1 MAAALQ
7 ARGRD
12 LVNPPEPQSHGGP
25 QTQSF
30 IQLGKRR
37 PRGGGNQRQGRDRP
51 LHLTLVCPLTLG
63 VLGQRATTQESILGC
78 PCIPASLTEGVRPV
92 LCPGEK
98 ILGSPWG
105 ARRPG
110 EDVGMGRPCRH
121 VPTSGRP
128 ALGDPRGVGLF
139 YFPPKFRLGPSVS
152 SGSPLPPSWF
162 GRQPGAV
169 GWGTVPRLWPAQ
181 SASRPRDGQV
191 AEVAVGGGWDATKW
205 GCG

>member
-12 LVNPPEPQSHGGP
+12 PVIPPEPQSRGGP

-30 IQLGKRR
+30 VQLGKRR
-37 PRGGGNQRQGRDRP
+37 PRGGGGGNQRQGRDRP

-98 ILGSPWG
+98 ILG
-105 ARRPG
+105 APG
-110 EDVGMGRPCRH
+110 EP
-121 VPTSGRP
+121 
-128 ALGDPRGVGLF
+128 LGS
-139 YFPPKFRLGPSVS
+139 K
-152 SGSPLPPSWF
+152 
-162 GRQPGAV
+162 
-169 GWGTVPRLWPAQ
+169 VPR
-181 SASRPRDGQV
+181 
-191 AEVAVGGGWDATKW
+191 
-205 GCG
+205 